1 MKFLAFDPSIS
12 CTGWALLEAHN
23 DTLDGEF
30 RAGGYII
37 PDSRE
42 APLVER
48 ILDLAK
54 AIGERARVTEADCII
69 IETPAATGR
78 NKAAQS
84 FKGTAITIPVYG
96 AAVGACIVAAAG
108 GHRGIKM
115 RGVPSD
121 EWTKHRVPSTRSD
134 ADKSARVEYVRD
146 LYKVGDL
153 GPKSYAG
160 NVADAVLIARW
171 AIWKDRGLI

>member
-1 MKFLAFDPSIS
+1 MKYLAFDPSIS
-12 CTGWALLEAHN
+12 CTGWVLLQSR
-23 DTLDGEF
+23 DDSLDGVYL
-30 RAGGYII
+30 AGGYII
-37 PDSRE
+37 PDSRD

-54 AIGERARVTEADCII
+54 AIGERARLTAADCIT

-78 NKAAQS
+78 NKRAQS

-96 AAVGACIVAAAG
+96 AAVGACIVAAAN
-108 GHRGIKM
+108 GHHCIKI

-134 ADKSARVEYVRD
+134 ADKAARVAYVQEV
-146 LYKVGDL
+146 YGVGNM
-153 GPKSYAG
+153 GPKTYAG
-160 NVADAVLIARW
+160 NVADAALIARW
-171 AIWKDRGLI
+171 AIWKDRGLV